1 MKYLSHLF
9 FGSMDISPETA
20 SVRRVTGLILA
31 LTSFVALSVAVS
43 SCSNSARRLPVIY
56 SFQGLHTT
64 FINEDSAR
72 VDFPQKYAGNVFVMS
87 FIYTHC
93 PYVCPM
99 TTQNLRTLQDSL
111 ADLGIK
117 GVRFVSLTYD
127 PNRDTP
133 QVLKDYALSR
143 GINLSDWDF
152 LTGTKT
158 NIDSVLD
165 RVRIKYNF
173 VDSSYVKGK
182 LVYFV
187 HHPDECALV
196 DGKGRI
202 RGLYVGSKLNYAD
215 IIRDIKR
222 LKG

>member
-1 MKYLSHLF
+1 MRNLSGLL
-9 FGSMDISPETA
+9 PKLV
-20 SVRRVTGLILA
+20 SVSRKNVSTLVVTRLILVPTI
-31 LTSFVALSVAVS
+31 LVALSLSLSA
-43 SCSNSARRLPVIY
+43 CSYRAKKLPVIY

-64 FINEDSAR
+64 FVNEDSAK
-72 VDFPQKYAGNVFVMS
+72 VDFPQRYAGSIFVMS

-99 TTQNLRTLQDSL
+99 TTQNLHLLQDSL
-111 ADLGIK
+111 ADLQIK
-117 GVRFVSLTYD
+117 GVKFVSLTYD
-127 PNRDTP
+127 PDRDTP
-133 QVLKDYALSR
+133 PVLKKYAMSR

-152 LTGTKT
+152 LTGSKT

-165 RVRIKYNF
+165 RVKIKYNF
-173 VDSSYVKGK
+173 VDSSFVKGK

-202 RGLYVGSKLNYAD
+202 RGLYVGSKLNFAD
-215 IIRDIKR
+215 IISDIKT
-222 LKG
+222 LVK

>member
-1 MKYLSHLF
+1 MKNLSHLF
-9 FGSMDISPETA
+9 PNPEILSSEISSGRTPTRLITA
-20 SVRRVTGLILA
+20 IAATVVL
-31 LTSFVALSVAVS
+31 SFAVS
-43 SCSNSARRLPVIY
+43 ACSNSAKKLPVIY

-64 FINEDSAR
+64 FVNEDSVK
-72 VDFPQKYAGNVFVMS
+72 VDFPQKYTGSVFVMS

-99 TTQNLRTLQDSL
+99 TTQNLHSLQDSL

-117 GVRFVSLTYD
+117 GVKFVSLTYD

-133 QVLKDYALSR
+133 PVLKNYALSR

-152 LTGTKT
+152 LTGSKT
-158 NIDSVLD
+158 DIDSVLD
-165 RVRIKYNF
+165 RVKIKYNF
-173 VDSSYVKGK
+173 VDSSYAKGK

-196 DGKGRI
+196 DRKGRV
-202 RGLYVGSKLNYAD
+202 RGLYVGSKLNFVD
-215 IIRDIKR
+215 MIRDIRR
-222 LKG
+222 LKE

>member
-1 MKYLSHLF
+1 MKNLSHLF
-9 FGSMDISPETA
+9 SNSESTSRKASSVTA
-20 SVRRVTGLILA
+20 VTRLIPAIAATVVL
-31 LTSFVALSVAVS
+31 SFDVS
-43 SCSNSARRLPVIY
+43 ACSNSARKLPVIY

-64 FINEDSAR
+64 FVNEDSAKA
-72 VDFPQKYAGNVFVMS
+72 DFPQKYAGSVFVMS

-117 GVRFVSLTYD
+117 GVKFVSLTYD

-133 QVLKDYALSR
+133 PVLKNYALSR

-152 LTGTKT
+152 LTGSKT
-158 NIDSVLD
+158 DIDSVLD
-165 RVRIKYNF
+165 RVKIKYNF
-173 VDSSYVKGK
+173 VDSSYAKGK

-196 DGKGRI
+196 DGKGRV
-202 RGLYVGSKLNYAD
+202 RGLYVGSKLKYAD
-215 IIRDIKR
+215 IIGDINR
-222 LKG
+222 LEK

>member
-1 MKYLSHLF
+1 MKNPSRLF
-9 FGSMDISPETA
+9 FNPESLSRGVSTGNASTRLITA
-20 SVRRVTGLILA
+20 IAATVVL
-31 LTSFVALSVAVS
+31 SFAVS
-43 SCSNSARRLPVIY
+43 ACSNSAKELPVIY

-64 FINEDSAR
+64 FINEDSAK
-72 VDFPQKYAGNVFVMS
+72 VDFPQRYTGSVFVMS
-87 FIYTHC
+87 FIYAHC
-93 PYVCPM
+93 PNVCPL
-99 TTQNLRTLQDSL
+99 TTQNLHTLQDSL

-117 GVRFVSLTYD
+117 GVKFVSITYD

-133 QVLKDYALSR
+133 PVLKNYALNR

-152 LTGTKT
+152 LTGSKT
-158 NIDSVLD
+158 DIDSVLD
-165 RVRIKYNF
+165 RVKIKYNF
-173 VDSSYVKGK
+173 IDSSYVKGK

-196 DGKGRI
+196 DGKGRV
-202 RGLYVGSKLNYAD
+202 RGLYVCSKLNVVE